1 MIIIRYFLIL
11 SLFISSTIAYSGDPT
26 GAMER
31 HQTLIKEEKKR
42 ATNFSKG
49 LAHFQKATKYEKKNK
64 LSKAEQY
71 YQKSIKFFF
80 AHNREYVGTPEIFL
94 FLGIAHGKIKKLDD
108 AKIYFSIGLDID
120 PDNISLNEYLG
131 SLYVSTNELD
141 LAKKRLEKLKK
152 CNCNEYENLNKIIN
166 GLEKSYFI
174 F

>member
-1 MIIIRYFLIL
+1 MIKIKYFLIL
-11 SLFISSTIAYSGDPT
+11 PLFIFSTIAYSAGP
-26 GAMER
+26 GALES

-80 AHNREYVGTPEIFL
+80 LYFREYVGTPEIFL

-152 CNCNEYENLNKIIN
+152 CDCSEFENLNKIIN